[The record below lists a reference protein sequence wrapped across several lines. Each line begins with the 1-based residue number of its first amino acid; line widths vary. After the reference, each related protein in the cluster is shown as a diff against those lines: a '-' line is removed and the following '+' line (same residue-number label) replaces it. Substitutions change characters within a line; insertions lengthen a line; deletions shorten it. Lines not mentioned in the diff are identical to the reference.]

1 MMMLN
6 SVIYPSASSATYFI
20 FALVLTHLSLTR
32 DEKTVQIKFIIGM
45 LLLVVAIA
53 LTITKG
59 VILIL
64 LNNDG
69 PLVLNSDERYF
80 YDSMGIRMD

>member
-1 MMMLN
+1 
-6 SVIYPSASSATYFI
+6 
-20 FALVLTHLSLTR
+20 
-32 DEKTVQIKFIIGM
+32 M

-69 PLVLNSDERYF
+69 LLVLNSDERYF
-80 YDSMGIRMD
+80 YDSMGIRID

>member
-1 MMMLN
+1 
-6 SVIYPSASSATYFI
+6 
-20 FALVLTHLSLTR
+20 
-32 DEKTVQIKFIIGM
+32 M

-80 YDSMGIRMD
+80 YDSMGIRIDLKMVRIKVYSTFMTISFDII